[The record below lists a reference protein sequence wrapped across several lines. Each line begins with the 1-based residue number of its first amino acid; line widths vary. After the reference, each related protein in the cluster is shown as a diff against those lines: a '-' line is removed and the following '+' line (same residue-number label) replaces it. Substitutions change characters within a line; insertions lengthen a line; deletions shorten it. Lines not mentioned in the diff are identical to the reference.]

1 VDFIDVPP
9 DRGEAF
15 ARDLFERGAIDDL
28 DLRPAFT
35 LLTAAIFFANG
46 SAS

>member
-9 DRGEAF
+9 DRGE
-15 ARDLFERGAIDDL
+15 FERVAIDDL

-35 LLTAAIFFANG
+35 PLTAAIFFANG
-46 SAS
+46 SASQKFQE